1 MQYSE
6 TKKQRKPSR
15 APVVVG
21 ESTFGVNSVNMNVMG
36 TRVPLAKLDAD
47 VVTVALMLVPNCSAA
62 MRSAI
67 AE

>member
-6 TKKQRKPSR
+6 TKKHRKPSR

-36 TRVPLAKLDAD
+36 TRVPLAKLEAV
-47 VVTVALMLVPNCSAA
+47 VVTVALRLVPKCSAA
-62 MRSAI
+62 IRSPI